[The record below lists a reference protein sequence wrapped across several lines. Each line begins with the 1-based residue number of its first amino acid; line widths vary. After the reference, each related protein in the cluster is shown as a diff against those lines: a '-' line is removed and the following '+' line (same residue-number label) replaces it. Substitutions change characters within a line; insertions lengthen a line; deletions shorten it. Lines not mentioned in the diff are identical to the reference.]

1 MFKYLAVA
9 LLGLSLA
16 VPASAAETA
25 ASPKENP
32 QVNKMR
38 ACAQEYRQRSIPK
51 NEYRK
56 FMSFCLKK
64 DYVMGSYAP
73 GTTAMPAPTPA
84 KEPAATQP
92 AETTTTAATTPAEPA
107 LTGREKQKN
116 KMKTCNGEAKEQK
129 LKGTER
135 KEFMKACLSAD

>member
-1 MFKYLAVA
+1 MVRYLAAA
-9 LLGLSLA
+9 LLGLCL
-16 VPASAAETA
+16 SAPSFAADTA
-25 ASPKENP
+25 GTAKENP

-38 ACAQEYRQRSIPK
+38 TCAQEYRQRGIPK
-51 NEYRK
+51 NEYRT

-64 DYVMGSYAP
+64 DYVLGSYVP
-73 GTTAMPAPTPA
+73 GTTAAPTPSAA
-84 KEPAATQP
+84 KETAAAPAAV
-92 AETTTTAATTPAEPA
+92 EPE

-116 KMKTCNGEAKEQK
+116 KMKTCNAEAKEQK